1 MAGDGR
7 SSLRRNARK
16 SSACSPPADRRPRSP
31 DCSRR
36 TARRSAGS
44 TLRRVKPRQS
54 ELPGSRYVRK
64 FGRKSTD
71 RVLGPYEQ
79 GSVAVARFTAE
90 QPVTALLIAGL
101 IGYGLAYLIHR
112 P

>member
-71 RVLGPYEQ
+71 RVLGPITR
-79 GSVAVARFTAE
+79 AVGKGKTEVWRWQERFMGE
-90 QPVTALLIAGL
+90 GVEGL
-101 IGYGLAYLIHR
+101 TR
-112 P
+112 DK